1 MPRAMMPRLRWLGL
15 PSFCSATA
23 RTAAAISVTSEVW
36 RTSAVEGAV
45 RPQPVRVLASV
56 VKAPW
61 APFEA
66 PVLDVPLLWE
76 DITGQ
81 VTPARRG
88 IQGGAPWPGR
98 GASPGVKIGR
108 AHV

>member
-1 MPRAMMPRLRWLGL
+1 MPRAMTPRLRCAGF

-23 RTAAAISVTSEVW
+23 RTASAIFATSGVD

-56 VKAPW
+56 ETAPG

-66 PVLDVPLLWE
+66 PVLDVPLVCA
-76 DITGQ
+76 DIKDQ
-81 VTPARRG
+81 ATPDHVCP
-88 IQGGAPWPGR
+88 QGGAPR
-98 GASPGVKIGR
+98 ER
-108 AHV
+108 A